1 VAICRSYRRGL
12 CAARRLGASCRRFL
26 LCSWEAGGELPQ
38 LPVLPLVHPEC
49 WGQDAGAASSAAR
62 RLGASCRRC
71 LLRFRNVGD
80 ELPAKLAGCRG
91 GWGWAAAFLY
101 IWLFWWVFGNLPNV
115 LYSGT
120 EGVYLLLWTF
130 EYFVYLLW
138 YWCVSCCHFGIC
150 LYILCKFCVFWCIY
164 SLIRDFFWLLLLS
177 PLANFNFTPGKNVSA
192 SDTHCYPRQIG

>member
-1 VAICRSYRRGL
+1 MIYCLLLQGWCLPHQVKRSWSVKEPWRSAGATGADSALLGGWGRAADVSSF
-12 CAARRLGASCRRFL
+12 AARRLGASCRSCRCCL
-26 LCSWEAGGELPQ
+26 LCIQNVGDKMLEQ
-38 LPVLPLVHPEC
+38 R
-49 WGQDAGAASSAAR
+49 SAAR

-71 LLRFRNVGD
+71 LLRIRNVGD

-101 IWLFWWVFGNLPNV
+101 IWLFWWVVGNLPNV

-130 EYFVYLLW
+130 GYFVYLLW

-150 LYILCKFCVFWCIY
+150 SVYFV
-164 SLIRDFFWLLLLS
+164 
-177 PLANFNFTPGKNVSA
+177 
-192 SDTHCYPRQIG
+192 